1 MNGTVIFVSTCCGVV
16 AAANTKRTGLL
27 KTCGISDYIIIIII
41 FFGRINIPFVFIMPK
56 KAALV
61 EPKVQK
67 RAAPKK
73 KKPIEEP
80 LPDIVSDAETGSE
93 TDQEFEEAVLPQEKP
108 KLIRQK
114 AKKQV
119 EVEAEPEDREVEDE
133 SEEKAEPAPRGRPKV
148 TKKAAPKAPS
158 LWLTVL
164 KENGFMCKG
173 GAFKPTP
180 KKGTPDYEAVR
191 KIFDERKA
199 AASK

>member
-1 MNGTVIFVSTCCGVV
+1 
-16 AAANTKRTGLL
+16 
-27 KTCGISDYIIIIII
+27 
-41 FFGRINIPFVFIMPK
+41 MPK
-56 KAALV
+56 KTASV

-67 RAAPKK
+67 RKPAMK

-80 LPDIVSDAETGSE
+80 LPDIVSETESGSE
-93 TDQEFEEAVLPQEKP
+93 TDQEFEEAALPVEKP

-114 AKKQV
+114 AKKSIP
-119 EVEAEPEDREVEDE
+119 VEAEAEPQEREVEDE
-133 SEEKAEPAPRGRPKV
+133 SEEKAEPAPRGRPKA